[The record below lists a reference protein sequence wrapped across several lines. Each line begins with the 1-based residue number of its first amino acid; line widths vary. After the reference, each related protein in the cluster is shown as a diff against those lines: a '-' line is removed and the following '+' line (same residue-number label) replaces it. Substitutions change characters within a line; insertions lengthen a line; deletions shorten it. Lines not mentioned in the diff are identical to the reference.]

1 MKTDGDYH
9 QAYPHHL
16 GAGYKGEEETQVDRY
31 RSQITQS
38 FREKVARVKQE
49 IDVLTQDNFEAFKDV
64 KLPVARIKKIMKSD
78 QDVRMISIEAPILF
92 SKACELFVMELTHKA
107 LFYARRDDRK
117 VI

>member
-1 MKTDGDYH
+1 M
-9 QAYPHHL
+9 
-16 GAGYKGEEETQVDRY
+16 
-31 RSQITQS
+31 
-38 FREKVARVKQE
+38 
-49 IDVLTQDNFEAFKDV
+49 